1 MNHAIQRRRAV
12 RLATWLAG
20 VSAGTLG
27 GALALAA
34 VAPVGAEGVRSFI
47 AWCGIG

>member
-1 MNHAIQRRRAV
+1 MNEAMQRRRAV
-12 RLATWLAG
+12 HLTAWLVAISAG
-20 VSAGTLG
+20 VFG

-34 VAPVGAEGVRSFI
+34 VAPVGAEGVRAFI